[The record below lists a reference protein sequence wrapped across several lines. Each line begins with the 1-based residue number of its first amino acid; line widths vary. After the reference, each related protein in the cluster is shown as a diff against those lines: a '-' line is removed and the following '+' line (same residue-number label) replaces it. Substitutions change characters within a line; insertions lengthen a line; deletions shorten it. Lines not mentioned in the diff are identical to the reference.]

1 MRQPTVKENAQ
12 RANAARNKKLSP
24 KRRKEIAVNAANAR
38 WAKRKKTHELFE
50 KARKKSGNKLQKAM
64 RTVLKDAVQKIS

>member
-38 WAKRKKTHELFE
+38 WLKQKKKAPVEKR
-50 KARKKSGNKLQKAM
+50 GQPC
-64 RTVLKDAVQKIS
+64 